1 MRSRQ
6 RLHLRGQ
13 GWAWRHWP
21 DARDAVPKLAC
32 KKHVRSSHQAGRR
45 RPDQRAEPFGGM
57 VDAVPAATL
66 KARGRATGRRAQR
79 CIDDGNSEE
88 NVQERLALS
97 KYIARLVA
105 LILVVTALPASAKG
119 TDFVSRTYDQN
130 QAGCAT

>member
-1 MRSRQ
+1 
-6 RLHLRGQ
+6 
-13 GWAWRHWP
+13 
-21 DARDAVPKLAC
+21 
-32 KKHVRSSHQAGRR
+32 
-45 RPDQRAEPFGGM
+45 M